1 MKDKKIF
8 KSDKFL
14 ICGAKGMVGSAIHR
28 KLRNNGYGIEEKAEI
43 FAPSRSEIDFTDSH
57 EVKNWF
63 NQNKPDIV
71 IIAAA
76 KVGGILANNSFPF
89 EFLLENLK
97 IQNNIIESAW
107 QSRVR
112 RVLFLGSSCIYP
124 KLSKQPIKEEYLLTS
139 QLEKSN
145 QCYAVAKIAGLKL
158 CEALN
163 KEYKFDTISLMPSNL
178 YGEGDNYEKVN
189 SHVIPS
195 LIRRFHEAKTASEK
209 FVTCWGSGSPLR
221 EFLHVDDLAEASIF
235 ALENW
240 DTFSKNSPIDNEGN
254 PLYWMNVGSNDEISI
269 KGLADKIA
277 KVIGYKGEIKWD
289 NSKPDGTPRKKLDTS
304 KLTEMGWTSK
314 INLDEGLKKTYASFL
329 KDIDSGILRT

>member
-28 KLRNNGYGIEEKAEI
+28 KLQKNGYGIAEKAEI
-43 FAPSRSEIDFTDSH
+43 FAPSRSEIDFTDSYK
-57 EVKNWF
+57 VRNWF

-107 QSRVR
+107 LSKVR
-112 RVLFLGSSCIYP
+112 RLLFLGSSCIYP

-145 QCYAVAKIAGLKL
+145 QCYALAKIAGLKFSYL
-158 CEALN
+158 
-163 KEYKFDTISLMPSNL
+163 
-178 YGEGDNYEKVN
+178 
-189 SHVIPS
+189 
-195 LIRRFHEAKTASEK
+195 
-209 FVTCWGSGSPLR
+209 
-221 EFLHVDDLAEASIF
+221 SI
-235 ALENW
+235 
-240 DTFSKNSPIDNEGN
+240 
-254 PLYWMNVGSNDEISI
+254 
-269 KGLADKIA
+269 
-277 KVIGYKGEIKWD
+277 
-289 NSKPDGTPRKKLDTS
+289 
-304 KLTEMGWTSK
+304 
-314 INLDEGLKKTYASFL
+314 
-329 KDIDSGILRT
+329 IL